1 MIRTQ
6 EANALR
12 AKSILGA
19 RVRNYQGEDLGTVE
33 DFVLDLKSGKISY
46 IVLSFGGI
54 LGIGDKWF
62 AVPVSSLSWY
72 PEGEHFQMKA
82 DKAKLENA
90 PGFDKDNWPMM
101 HDRKWGSEIHRYYGE
116 KPYWE

>member
-6 EANALR
+6 EKHAMR

-19 RVRNYQGEDLGTVE
+19 RVRNYSGEDLGTVE
-33 DFVLDLKSGKISY
+33 DFVVDLESGKISY

-62 AVPVSSLSWY
+62 AVPVASLSWNSRD
-72 PEGEHFQMKA
+72 EHFEMKA
-82 DKAKLENA
+82 DKEKLRDA
-90 PGFDKDNWPMM
+90 PGFDKDNWPQM
-101 HDRKWGSEIHRYYGE
+101 DRRWGSDVHRFYGQ